1 MRHCCVCVVGGWVG
15 GGREQA
21 AFVFCL
27 HYLTEAAVSVCICE
41 CVIVQLSVYQ
51 YECAHN
57 QLMCFQVSV

>member
-1 MRHCCVCVVGGWVG
+1 MRHCCVCVWVDGWEVGWK
-15 GGREQA
+15 QA

-51 YECAHN
+51 YECAHIN
-57 QLMCFQVSV
+57 